1 MTKLSLHRDEFH
13 RHFLGFDSEFSESGF
28 LNFFGSTAPNMA
40 ATTPVDPAKKS
51 EPPVVMNHIISRM
64 NRVLLFNA
72 LV

>member
-1 MTKLSLHRDEFH
+1 MTKLSLIWEEFH
-13 RHFLGFDSEFSESGF
+13 RHFLGFDSESSGF

-40 ATTPVDPAKKS
+40 ATTPVDPAKYS